1 MKSADDNLQPDISK
15 LIVDCNSNHPT
26 DLTTVVIEE
35 L

>member
-1 MKSADDNLQPDISK
+1 MKSADDNISK
-15 LIVDCNSNHPT
+15 LIVDCNSNHRT